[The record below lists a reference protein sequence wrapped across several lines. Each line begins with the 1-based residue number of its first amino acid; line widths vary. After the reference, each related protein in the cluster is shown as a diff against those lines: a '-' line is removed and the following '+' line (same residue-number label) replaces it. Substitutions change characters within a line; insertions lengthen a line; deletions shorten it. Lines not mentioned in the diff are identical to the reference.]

1 MRTMRRKRLA
11 RLLIFAAPVPF
22 ALLAIAVVVAWMMVR
37 GSLPVLDGTL
47 RVVGPSAPVAV
58 DRDAL
63 GVPTISGVDRG
74 DLAYA
79 TGFVHAQDRFFQMD
93 LLRREAAGELAE
105 LLGPVAL
112 GNDRRHRLHRFRPRA
127 VAALAAAPSDQRR
140 LIGLYTRGVNDG
152 LSALSVRPFE
162 YLVLHAT
169 PRPWRV
175 EDSALVVYAMYF
187 DLQLREL
194 ETTVSRAILRK
205 RVPDDMFAFL
215 LPAASHWDAPVD
227 QAASPPVDMPQ
238 LPVVRPDWLGPREQ
252 APTTAS
258 PETEP
263 VAGSNSW
270 AVAGAHSI
278 YGAALVANDMH
289 LGLRLPNTWYR
300 LSLVYPDPRGRR
312 RSVTGVT
319 LPGAPFI
326 VVGSNGRVAWSFTNS
341 YGSYLDLVA
350 LDADT
355 IKSLRYRIPGGG
367 FEEARRQV
375 EKIAVKNA
383 PPVDLLVIETRWGP
397 AIAVGNKVYAVHWV
411 AHESHAVNFALLH
424 MEEADSAAAVL
435 RIGQE
440 SGIPTQNLI
449 VADADGHIGWTLAGP
464 LPRRVTPTDGLPINA
479 TEYRPWSGYLM
490 PEEYPAR
497 LDPPL
502 GRLWT
507 ANNRQLSGPEQD
519 KIGGKRADMG
529 ARASQIRDD
538 LLARDKFDE
547 RAFLAIQLDDRAMW
561 IEFWRHLLLE
571 ALDEEAIADHPQ
583 RAEFKELVAQWDGSA
598 DADAVGYTLV
608 RSFYWSMYDAWFGGL
623 DAELAR
629 IDRAAN
635 YRAIS
640 GRAEPVMEMLAE
652 RHAWIPAGMVGWR
665 NFVLD
670 RIDVVISKL
679 TRDGKNLREAKWG
692 LLNRASIAHPLARF
706 VPWLA
711 GWLSAPADP
720 LPGDAN
726 MPRVQSPRF
735 GASERMVVAPG
746 HEDTGIFHMPGGQSG
761 HPLSQFFLAGHD
773 AWVRGNSTPFLPGPT
788 VHHLLL
794 GP

>member
-1 MRTMRRKRLA
+1 
-11 RLLIFAAPVPF
+11 
-22 ALLAIAVVVAWMMVR
+22 
-37 GSLPVLDGTL
+37 
-47 RVVGPSAPVAV
+47 
-58 DRDAL
+58 
-63 GVPTISGVDRG
+63 
-74 DLAYA
+74 
-79 TGFVHAQDRFFQMD
+79 
-93 LLRREAAGELAE
+93 
-105 LLGPVAL
+105 
-112 GNDRRHRLHRFRPRA
+112 
-127 VAALAAAPSDQRR
+127 
-140 LIGLYTRGVNDG
+140 
-152 LSALSVRPFE
+152 
-162 YLVLHAT
+162 
-169 PRPWRV
+169 
-175 EDSALVVYAMYF
+175 
-187 DLQLREL
+187 
-194 ETTVSRAILRK
+194 
-205 RVPDDMFAFL
+205 
-215 LPAASHWDAPVD
+215 
-227 QAASPPVDMPQ
+227 
-238 LPVVRPDWLGPREQ
+238 
-252 APTTAS
+252 
-258 PETEP
+258 
-263 VAGSNSW
+263 
-270 AVAGAHSI
+270 
-278 YGAALVANDMH
+278 
-289 LGLRLPNTWYR
+289 
-300 LSLVYPDPRGRR
+300 
-312 RSVTGVT
+312 
-319 LPGAPFI
+319 
-326 VVGSNGRVAWSFTNS
+326 
-341 YGSYLDLVA
+341 
-350 LDADT
+350 
-355 IKSLRYRIPGGG
+355 
-367 FEEARRQV
+367 
-375 EKIAVKNA
+375 
-383 PPVDLLVIETRWGP
+383 
-397 AIAVGNKVYAVHWV
+397 
-411 AHESHAVNFALLH
+411 
-424 MEEADSAAAVL
+424 
-435 RIGQE
+435 
-440 SGIPTQNLI
+440 
-449 VADADGHIGWTLAGP
+449 
-464 LPRRVTPTDGLPINA
+464 
-479 TEYRPWSGYLM
+479 
-490 PEEYPAR
+490 
-497 LDPPL
+497 
-502 GRLWT
+502 
-507 ANNRQLSGPEQD
+507 
-519 KIGGKRADMG
+519 
-529 ARASQIRDD
+529 
-538 LLARDKFDE
+538 
-547 RAFLAIQLDDRAMW
+547 MW